1 MRISGPKTSGS
12 SIRSRLLLARLAALV
27 GVALV
32 GAAPLGA
39 QRDTSAGGSGSRST
53 PPALAPAPGPSIVE
67 GRVVRPAVTGEVPVP
82 AVYVT
87 LHRVGPDSAG
97 PLDSMRTDGY
107 GRYHF
112 TYRRFGDPTALYF
125 AASVYNGIAYF
136 STPFRG
142 GAVRGD
148 DAEIV
153 VFDTTTHPVRFT
165 TQGHHVVVGAPRPTG
180 LRDIVEVY
188 EVSNDTVVT
197 AIGRDSLTPVWSAP
211 LPRGATNF
219 IAGQGDVSPSAL
231 QRRGD
236 SVVLLAPFSPGVKQ
250 LSFSYALD
258 GRSFPLDFTLDRQNG
273 LLEVL
278 LEEPGAQ
285 VRSPSLRSQGN
296 ATTQGRTFKRFLAQN
311 PPAGERV
318 RIDVPSTAFAARSTL
333 VAAVAVGIALAMIA
347 ALWVAYRRGAATRP
361 STPRTQRE
369 ESVATL
375 ASAIA
380 ALDARREA
388 NDPSL
393 SGADYD
399 AERAA
404 LKARLAAKLAEGAS
418 PA

>member
-1 MRISGPKTSGS
+1 MRAAV
-12 SIRSRLLLARLAALV
+12 LLGAALF
-27 GVALV
+27 

-39 QRDTSAGGSGSRST
+39 QRDTSAAPGAGT
-53 PPALAPAPGPSIVE
+53 PSLAPAPGPSLVE
-67 GRVVRPAVTGEVPVP
+67 GRVVRPVVTGETPVP
-82 AVYVT
+82 GVWVAI
-87 LHRVGPDSAG
+87 HRVGPDSAG
-97 PLDSMRTDGY
+97 PLDSMRTDRY
-107 GRYHF
+107 GRYRF
-112 TYRRFGDPTALYF
+112 TYRRFGDPAALYF

-136 STPFRG
+136 SSPFRG
-142 GAVRGD
+142 GAVKGD

-153 VFDTTTHPVRFT
+153 VFDTTTHPVRYT
-165 TQGHHVVVGAPRPTG
+165 IQGHHLVIGAPRPTG

-211 LPRGATNF
+211 MPKGAIGFT
-219 IAGQGDVSPSAL
+219 AGQGDVSASSL

-258 GRSFPLDFTLDRQNG
+258 QRAFPLEFTLDRQNG

-278 LEEPGAQ
+278 LEEPGAS

-333 VAAVAVGIALAMIA
+333 VTAVAVGIMLAMIG
-347 ALWVAYRRGAATRP
+347 ALWVAYRRGRVIRP
-361 STPRTQRE
+361 PTTRTQPE

-380 ALDARREA
+380 VLDARREA

-393 SGADYD
+393 SSADYD

-404 LKARLAAKLAEGAS
+404 LKARLAARLADGTS

>member
-1 MRISGPKTSGS
+1 LRTSGPKTSGS
-12 SIRSRLLLARLAALV
+12 SIRKLLHLARTAAFL
-27 GVALV
+27 GATLL

-39 QRDTSAGGSGSRST
+39 QRDTSAAAPSAG
-53 PPALAPAPGPSIVE
+53 ALAPAAGPSTVE
-67 GRVVRPAVTGEVPVP
+67 GRVVKPAVTGELPVP
-82 AVYVT
+82 GTWVT
-87 LHRVGPDSAG
+87 IHRVGPDSAG
-97 PLDSMRTDGY
+97 PLDSMRTDRY

-112 TYRRFGDPTALYF
+112 TYRRFGDASALYF
-125 AASVYNGIAYF
+125 AASVYDGIAYF
-136 STPFRG
+136 SSPFRG

-165 TQGHHVVVGAPRPTG
+165 VQGHHLVIGAPRPTG

-188 EVSNDTVVT
+188 EISNDTVVT
-197 AIGRDSLTPVWSAP
+197 AIGRDSLTPVWTAP
-211 LPRGATNF
+211 LPKGATSF
-219 IAGQGDVSPSAL
+219 VAGQGDVSASSL

-258 GRSFPLDFTLDRQNG
+258 QRAFPWTFTLDRQNG

-318 RIDVPSTAFAARSTL
+318 RIDVPSTAFAARATL
-333 VAAVAVGIALAMIA
+333 VTAVAIGIMVAMMG
-347 ALWVAYRRGAATRP
+347 ALWVAYRRGRVPRPSATR
-361 STPRTQRE
+361 TPAE

-393 SGADYD
+393 SSAEYD

-404 LKARLAAKLAEGAS
+404 LKARLAAKLAGGAS

>member
-1 MRISGPKTSGS
+1 
-12 SIRSRLLLARLAALV
+12 V
-27 GVALV
+27 
-32 GAAPLGA
+32 
-39 QRDTSAGGSGSRST
+39 
-53 PPALAPAPGPSIVE
+53 
-67 GRVVRPAVTGEVPVP
+67 
-82 AVYVT
+82 
-87 LHRVGPDSAG
+87 H
-97 PLDSMRTDGY
+97 
-107 GRYHF
+107 
-112 TYRRFGDPTALYF
+112 
-125 AASVYNGIAYF
+125 
-136 STPFRG
+136 
-142 GAVRGD
+142 GD

-153 VFDTTTHPVRFT
+153 VFDTTTHPVHFT
-165 TQGHHVVVGAPRPTG
+165 VQGHHLVIGAPRPTG

-188 EVSNDTVVT
+188 EISNDTVVT
-197 AIGRDSLTPVWSAP
+197 AIGRDSLTPVWTAP
-211 LPRGATNF
+211 LPKGATGF
-219 IAGQGDVSPSAL
+219 TAGQGDVSASSL

-258 GRSFPLDFTLDRQNG
+258 QRAFPWTFTLYRQNG

-285 VRSPSLRSQGN
+285 VRAPSLRSQGN

-333 VAAVAVGIALAMIA
+333 VAAVAVGIMVAMIG
-347 ALWVAYRRGAATRP
+347 ALWIAYRRGRASRP
-361 STPRTQRE
+361 SVARVQPE

-380 ALDARREA
+380 ALDARRDA

-393 SGADYD
+393 SGAAYD

-404 LKARLAAKLAEGAS
+404 LKARLAAKLADGAS
-418 PA
+418 RA

>member
-1 MRISGPKTSGS
+1 MRAAV
-12 SIRSRLLLARLAALV
+12 LLGAALF
-27 GVALV
+27 

-39 QRDTSAGGSGSRST
+39 QRDTSAAPGAGT
-53 PPALAPAPGPSIVE
+53 PSLAPAPGPSLVE
-67 GRVVRPAVTGEVPVP
+67 GRVVRPVVTGETPVP
-82 AVYVT
+82 GVWVT
-87 LHRVGPDSAG
+87 IHRVGPDSAG
-97 PLDSMRTDGY
+97 PLDSMRTDRY
-107 GRYHF
+107 GRYRF
-112 TYRRFGDPTALYF
+112 TYRRFGDPAALYF

-136 STPFRG
+136 SSPFRG
-142 GAVRGD
+142 GAVKGD

-153 VFDTTTHPVRFT
+153 VFDTTTHPVRYT
-165 TQGHHVVVGAPRPTG
+165 IQGHHLVIGAPRPTG

-211 LPRGATNF
+211 LPKGAIGFT
-219 IAGQGDVSPSAL
+219 AGQGDVSASSL

-258 GRSFPLDFTLDRQNG
+258 QRAFPLEFTLDRQNG

-278 LEEPGAQ
+278 LEEPGAS

-333 VAAVAVGIALAMIA
+333 VTAVAVGIMLAMIG
-347 ALWVAYRRGAATRP
+347 ALWVAYRRGRVIRPPTTR
-361 STPRTQRE
+361 TPPE

-393 SGADYD
+393 SSADYD

-404 LKARLAAKLAEGAS
+404 LKARLAARLADGTS

>member
-1 MRISGPKTSGS
+1 MRAAV
-12 SIRSRLLLARLAALV
+12 LLGAALF
-27 GVALV
+27 

-39 QRDTSAGGSGSRST
+39 QRDTSAAPGAGT
-53 PPALAPAPGPSIVE
+53 PSLAPAPGPSLVE
-67 GRVVRPAVTGEVPVP
+67 GRVVRPVVTGETPVP
-82 AVYVT
+82 GVWVT
-87 LHRVGPDSAG
+87 IHRVGPDSAG
-97 PLDSMRTDGY
+97 PLDSMRTDRY
-107 GRYHF
+107 GRYRF
-112 TYRRFGDPTALYF
+112 TYRRFGDPAALYF

-136 STPFRG
+136 SSPFRG
-142 GAVRGD
+142 GAVKGD

-153 VFDTTTHPVRFT
+153 VFDTTTHPVRYT
-165 TQGHHVVVGAPRPTG
+165 IQGHHLVIGAPRPTG

-211 LPRGATNF
+211 MPKGAIGFT
-219 IAGQGDVSPSAL
+219 AGQGDVSASSL

-258 GRSFPLDFTLDRQNG
+258 QRAFPLEFTLDRQNG

-278 LEEPGAQ
+278 LEEPGAS

-333 VAAVAVGIALAMIA
+333 VTAVAVGIMLAMIG
-347 ALWVAYRRGAATRP
+347 ALWVAYRRGRVIRP
-361 STPRTQRE
+361 PTTRTQPE

-393 SGADYD
+393 SSADYD

-404 LKARLAAKLAEGAS
+404 LKARLAARLADGTS

>member
-1 MRISGPKTSGS
+1 MRAAG
-12 SIRSRLLLARLAALV
+12 LLGAALF
-27 GVALV
+27 

-39 QRDTSAGGSGSRST
+39 QRDTSAAPGAAAPS
-53 PPALAPAPGPSIVE
+53 LAPAPGPSLVE
-67 GRVVRPAVTGEVPVP
+67 GRVVRPVVTGETPVP
-82 AVYVT
+82 GVWVAI
-87 LHRVGPDSAG
+87 HRVGPDSAG
-97 PLDSMRTDGY
+97 PLDSMRTDRY
-107 GRYHF
+107 GRYRF
-112 TYRRFGDPTALYF
+112 TYRRFGDPAALYF

-136 STPFRG
+136 SSPFRG
-142 GAVRGD
+142 GAVKGD

-153 VFDTTTHPVRFT
+153 VFDTTTHPVRYT
-165 TQGHHVVVGAPRPTG
+165 IQGHHLVIGAARPTG

-211 LPRGATNF
+211 MPKGAIGFT
-219 IAGQGDVSPSAL
+219 AGQGDVSASSL

-258 GRSFPLDFTLDRQNG
+258 QRAFPLEFTLDRQNG

-278 LEEPGAQ
+278 LEEPGAS

-333 VAAVAVGIALAMIA
+333 VTAVAVGIMLAMIG
-347 ALWVAYRRGAATRP
+347 ALWVAYRRGRVIRP
-361 STPRTQRE
+361 PTTRTQPE

-393 SGADYD
+393 SSADYD

-404 LKARLAAKLAEGAS
+404 LKARLAAKLAAGAS

>member
-1 MRISGPKTSGS
+1 
-12 SIRSRLLLARLAALV
+12 V
-27 GVALV
+27 
-32 GAAPLGA
+32 PLGA
-39 QRDTSAGGSGSRST
+39 QRDDTSGGAGGSRTT

-82 AVYVT
+82 GVYVT

-112 TYRRFGDPTALYF
+112 TYRRFGDATALYF

-165 TQGHHVVVGAPRPTG
+165 TQGHHFVIGAPRPTG

-258 GRSFPLDFTLDRQNG
+258 GRSFPLEFTLDRQNG

-285 VRSPSLRSQGN
+285 VRAPSLRSQGN

-333 VAAVAVGIALAMIA
+333 VTAVAVGIALAMIA

-361 STPRTQRE
+361 STPRAQGE

-393 SGADYD
+393 SSAAYD

-404 LKARLAAKLAEGAS
+404 LKTRLAAKLAQGAS

>member
-1 MRISGPKTSGS
+1 MRP
-12 SIRSRLLLARLAALV
+12 AALL
-27 GVALV
+27 VAALFA
-32 GAAPLGA
+32 AAPLGA
-39 QRDTSAGGSGSRST
+39 QRDTSAAAPRPGT
-53 PPALAPAPGPSIVE
+53 PPLAGASLVE

-82 AVYVT
+82 GVWVT
-87 LHRVGPDSAG
+87 IHRVGPDSAG
-97 PLDSMRTDGY
+97 PLDSMRTDAA

-112 TYRRFGDPTALYF
+112 TYRRFGDATALYF

-153 VFDTTTHPVRFT
+153 VFDTTTSPVRFT
-165 TQGHHVVVGAPRPTG
+165 VQGHHLVIGAPRPTG

-211 LPRGATNF
+211 LPKGATGF
-219 IAGQGDVSPSAL
+219 TAGQGDVSASSL

-250 LSFSYALD
+250 LSFTYSLD
-258 GRSFPLDFTLDRQNG
+258 QRAFPIDFTLDKQIG

-333 VAAVAVGIALAMIA
+333 VTALIVGIVVVMVI
-347 ALWVAYRRGAATRP
+347 ALWIAYRRGRVLRPSATR
-361 STPRTQRE
+361 TPAE

-380 ALDARREA
+380 ALDARHEA

-393 SGADYD
+393 SSADYD

-404 LKARLAAKLAEGAS
+404 LKARLAAKLAGGAS

>member
-1 MRISGPKTSGS
+1 V
-12 SIRSRLLLARLAALV
+12 RSAVLLGAAL
-27 GVALV
+27 L
-32 GAAPLGA
+32 GAAPLAA
-39 QRDTSAGGSGSRST
+39 QRDTSAATLRSGASS
-53 PPALAPAPGPSIVE
+53 LAPAPGPSLVE

-82 AVYVT
+82 GSWVT
-87 LHRVGPDSAG
+87 IHRVGPDSAG
-97 PLDSMRTDGY
+97 PLDSMQTDRY

-112 TYRRFGDPTALYF
+112 TYHRFGDETALYF

-136 STPFRG
+136 SAPFRG

-153 VFDTTTHPVRFT
+153 VFDTTSHPVRFT
-165 TQGHHVVVGAPRPTG
+165 VQGHHLVIGAPRPTG

-197 AIGRDSLTPVWSAP
+197 AIGRDSLTPVWTAP
-211 LPRGATNF
+211 LPKGATNF
-219 IAGQGDVSPSAL
+219 TPGSGDVSASSI

-236 SVVLLAPFSPGVKQ
+236 QVVLLAPFSPGVKQ

-258 GRSFPLDFTLDRQNG
+258 SHAFPWTFTLDRQNG

-278 LEEPGAQ
+278 LEEPSAQ

-311 PPAGERV
+311 PPEGERV

-333 VAAVAVGIALAMIA
+333 VTAVAVGVMLAMIA
-347 ALWVAYRRGAATRP
+347 ALWVAYRRGRGIRP
-361 STPRTQRE
+361 PVARAQPE

-380 ALDARREA
+380 ALDARRDA

-393 SGADYD
+393 SSAEYD
-399 AERAA
+399 AARAA
-404 LKARLAAKLAEGAS
+404 LKARLAAKLADGAS

>member
-1 MRISGPKTSGS
+1 LRISGPKTSGS
-12 SIRSRLLLARLAALV
+12 SIRNLLRLALVWAAL
-27 GVALV
+27 L

-39 QRDTSAGGSGSRST
+39 QRDTTTAAPQAGV
-53 PPALAPAPGPSIVE
+53 PVFGPSTVE
-67 GRVVRPAVTGEVPVP
+67 GRVVRPVVTGEVGVP
-82 AVYVT
+82 DVWVT
-87 LHRVGPDSAG
+87 IHRVGPDSAG
-97 PLDSMRTDGY
+97 PLDSMRTDNY
-107 GRYHF
+107 GRYKF
-112 TYRRFGDPTALYF
+112 TYKRFGDATALYF
-125 AASVYNGIAYF
+125 AASIYKGIAYF
-136 STPFRG
+136 SAPFRG
-142 GAVRGD
+142 GAVKGD
-148 DAEIV
+148 EAEIV
-153 VFDTTTHPVRFT
+153 VFDTTTHPIRYT
-165 TQGHHVVVGAPRPTG
+165 IQGHHLVVGAPRPTG

-211 LPRGATNF
+211 LPKGATGF
-219 IAGQGDVSPSAL
+219 TAGQGDVSASSL

-250 LSFSYALD
+250 LSFTYSLD
-258 GRSFPLDFTLDRQNG
+258 QRAFPIDFTLDKQIG

-333 VAAVAVGIALAMIA
+333 VTVLIVGIVVVMVI
-347 ALWVAYRRGAATRP
+347 ALWIAYRRGLVNRP
-361 STPRTQRE
+361 PASRAHLE

-393 SGADYD
+393 SSAEYD

-404 LKARLAAKLAEGAS
+404 LKARLAAKLAGGAS

>member
-1 MRISGPKTSGS
+1 LRTSGPKTSGS
-12 SIRSRLLLARLAALV
+12 SIRKLLRLALVCAAL
-27 GVALV
+27 L

-39 QRDTSAGGSGSRST
+39 QRDTTTAAPQAGV
-53 PPALAPAPGPSIVE
+53 PVFGPSTVE
-67 GRVVRPAVTGEVPVP
+67 GRVVRPVVTGEVGVP
-82 AVYVT
+82 DVWVT
-87 LHRVGPDSAG
+87 IHRVGPDSAG
-97 PLDSMRTDGY
+97 PLDSMRTDNY
-107 GRYHF
+107 GRYKF
-112 TYRRFGDPTALYF
+112 TYKRFGDATALYF
-125 AASVYNGIAYF
+125 AASIYKGIAYF
-136 STPFRG
+136 SAPFRG
-142 GAVRGD
+142 GAVKGD
-148 DAEIV
+148 EAEIV
-153 VFDTTTHPVRFT
+153 VFDTTTHPIRYT
-165 TQGHHVVVGAPRPTG
+165 IQGHHLVVGAPRPTG

-211 LPRGATNF
+211 LPKGATGF
-219 IAGQGDVSPSAL
+219 TAGQGDVSASSL

-236 SVVLLAPFSPGVKQ
+236 SVVVLAPFSPGVKQ
-250 LSFSYALD
+250 LSFTYSLD
-258 GRSFPLDFTLDRQNG
+258 QRAFPIDFTLDKQIG

-333 VAAVAVGIALAMIA
+333 VTVLIVGIVVVMVI
-347 ALWVAYRRGAATRP
+347 ALWIAYRRGLVNRP
-361 STPRTQRE
+361 PASRAHLE

-393 SGADYD
+393 SSAEYD

-404 LKARLAAKLAEGAS
+404 LKARLAAKLAGGAS